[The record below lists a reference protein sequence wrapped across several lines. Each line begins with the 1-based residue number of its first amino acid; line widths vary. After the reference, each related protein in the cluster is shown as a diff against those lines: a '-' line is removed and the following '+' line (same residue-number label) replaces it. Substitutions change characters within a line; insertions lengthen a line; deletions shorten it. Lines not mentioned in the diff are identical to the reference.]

1 MKKLLNVLVIAC
13 TMLFTACEYYDHAI
27 TDHED
32 RLGQLEDVYINGI
45 KEQVD
50 GINTSIAQL
59 EAVDTVLQALTDS
72 LEMEVADLL
81 TQLEANTAADTTAR
95 KALEAEIDSIS
106 ILIET
111 LQAEDEALD
120 QKIADLKEY
129 VDDGITFFQGWTEAT
144 FATLEQYAEL
154 QTEIAIIRELIETY
168 KEEIT
173 ASYTQAIE
181 EAIATSEASMKT
193 WVNET
198 LAESY
203 YDIATVDAL
212 LATLEGKVDSVDEA
226 IAAELVAQKEALDQ
240 AKADITEAYRLA
252 IAEAIEENN
261 GKISQEIAD
270 AVKAAADELDAKI
283 ATISA
288 EVETIKV
295 QIEAIKED
303 IENIKVD
310 IADIDAQIEGI
321 NTSIN
326 QLEAVDSILQ
336 ALIDNL
342 EAEAEILRNEL
353 DANTAAD
360 EATKQAL
367 EEKIDNINTLIA
379 ALLEEDKAL
388 DQKIDTL
395 RNHVEGELSYTKDWA
410 VATFATLE
418 QYNAMQTEIAKI
430 KALIDLYKEE
440 LTEAYAKAIEDA
452 NRILEESEISMK
464 AWVNET
470 LAAGYY
476 DIATIDG
483 ILNALESKVD
493 STDNALIE
501 QIAAQQAALE
511 QAKADIED
519 AYKQAITEAI
529 EKNNGKITQ
538 EIADAVMNAQ
548 NALQSQIEAINAELE
563 TIKAEI
569 EAIKGD
575 IENIKMAITDIDAQ
589 IEGINTSIEQLE
601 EVDAELQALIANLE
615 AEAENL
621 QAQIDA
627 NTEAD
632 EATKKALQEEIANI
646 NALVEAL
653 QAKDEEL
660 DQKIADLKSYVDNEI
675 AATKDWAEATF
686 ATLEQYD
693 AMQIE
698 LAELAT
704 LIETYKTEITEA
716 YTKDIKDAIAASE
729 SGMKTWVN
737 EMLAEGYYDIAAIDA
752 KLATLAADAKN
763 YTDEQLDDAI
773 ANQQAALE
781 RAKDEL
787 TAAYKKAIQE
797 ALANNEANNA
807 EFETKIAAAKAE
819 LQNQI
824 NAINTKLAA
833 IESRL
838 AALEEKINA
847 LETRIQSIR
856 FLPEYSDGKVDL
868 TSMQATLT
876 FVLTPSDA
884 AHAIAQAYQS
894 NKGIVNA
901 YISRTKARTRAV
913 DTPEMLTITSINGDA
928 NGILEVD
935 IDASSLPAD
944 YWAKTTNANIY
955 IHIADGN
962 NDIVS
967 EIIPAFCTTT
977 VINSEGVDLGLSVK
991 WATCNVGA
999 TSPEEFGGYYA
1010 WGETEEKSAYNSST
1024 YDWSYSNT
1032 TLDAENDVA
1041 HTKWGDEWRTPTVEE
1056 MKELR
1061 EGCTWE
1067 WTTVNGVYGYKVS
1080 GNGNSIFLPAAG
1092 FRFNDRVYDQ
1102 GGTTGYGYYWSAALN
1117 SGDNNKGNILE
1128 FYSRGY
1134 YQSSGER
1141 YLGYTIRPVCP

>member
-154 QTEIAIIRELIETY
+154 QTEIATIRELIETY

-212 LATLEGKVDSVDEA
+212 LATLEGKVDSIDEA

-295 QIEAIKED
+295 QIEAIKKD

-379 ALLEEDKAL
+379 AL
-388 DQKIDTL
+388 
-395 RNHVEGELSYTKDWA
+395 
-410 VATFATLE
+410 
-418 QYNAMQTEIAKI
+418 
-430 KALIDLYKEE
+430 
-440 LTEAYAKAIEDA
+440 
-452 NRILEESEISMK
+452 
-464 AWVNET
+464 
-470 LAAGYY
+470 
-476 DIATIDG
+476 
-483 ILNALESKVD
+483 
-493 STDNALIE
+493 
-501 QIAAQQAALE
+501 
-511 QAKADIED
+511 
-519 AYKQAITEAI
+519 
-529 EKNNGKITQ
+529 
-538 EIADAVMNAQ
+538 
-548 NALQSQIEAINAELE
+548 
-563 TIKAEI
+563 
-569 EAIKGD
+569 
-575 IENIKMAITDIDAQ
+575 
-589 IEGINTSIEQLE
+589 
-601 EVDAELQALIANLE
+601 
-615 AEAENL
+615 
-621 QAQIDA
+621 
-627 NTEAD
+627 
-632 EATKKALQEEIANI
+632 
-646 NALVEAL
+646 
-653 QAKDEEL
+653 QAKDEALER
-660 DQKIADLKSYVDNEI
+660 KIADLKEYIDDEI
-675 AATKDWAEATF
+675 TFVEGWAEATF

-737 EMLAEGYYDIAAIDA
+737 ETLAEGYYDIAAIDA
-752 KLATLAADAKN
+752 KLASLAADAKN
-763 YTDEQLDDAI
+763 YTDDQLDEAI

-781 RAKDEL
+781 QAKAEL

-1041 HTKWGDEWRTPTVEE
+1041 HTKWGDEWRMPTAEE

>member
-1 MKKLLNVLVIAC
+1 MKRLLNVLLIAC

-32 RLGQLEDVYINGI
+32 RLGQLENTYISGI
-45 KEQVD
+45 AEQIE
-50 GINTSIAQL
+50 GINTSIGQL

-72 LEMEVADLL
+72 LEMEIADLL
-81 TQLEANTAADTTAR
+81 TQLEANTTADTIAR

-111 LQAEDEALD
+111 LQAEDKALD
-120 QKIADLKEY
+120 QKIADLKSY
-129 VDDGITFFQGWTEAT
+129 VEGEITTTIDWAEAT
-144 FATLEQYAEL
+144 FATLEQYTEM
-154 QTEIAIIRELIETY
+154 QTEIATIKELIEAY

-173 ASYTQAIE
+173 TSYTQAIE

-203 YDIATVDAL
+203 YDIAAIDAL
-212 LATLEGKVDSVDEA
+212 LATLETRVDSIDGA
-226 IAAELVAQKEALDQ
+226 IAAELVAQKEALEQ
-240 AKADITEAYRLA
+240 AKTDITEAYKQA
-252 IAEAIEENN
+252 ITEAIEENN

-283 ATISA
+283 ATI
-288 EVETIKV
+288 
-295 QIEAIKED
+295 
-303 IENIKVD
+303 
-310 IADIDAQIEGI
+310 
-321 NTSIN
+321 
-326 QLEAVDSILQ
+326 
-336 ALIDNL
+336 
-342 EAEAEILRNEL
+342 
-353 DANTAAD
+353 
-360 EATKQAL
+360 
-367 EEKIDNINTLIA
+367 
-379 ALLEEDKAL
+379 
-388 DQKIDTL
+388 
-395 RNHVEGELSYTKDWA
+395 
-410 VATFATLE
+410 
-418 QYNAMQTEIAKI
+418 
-430 KALIDLYKEE
+430 
-440 LTEAYAKAIEDA
+440 
-452 NRILEESEISMK
+452 
-464 AWVNET
+464 
-470 LAAGYY
+470 
-476 DIATIDG
+476 
-483 ILNALESKVD
+483 
-493 STDNALIE
+493 
-501 QIAAQQAALE
+501 
-511 QAKADIED
+511 
-519 AYKQAITEAI
+519 
-529 EKNNGKITQ
+529 
-538 EIADAVMNAQ
+538 
-548 NALQSQIEAINAELE
+548 NAELE

-569 EAIKGD
+569 EAIKSD
-575 IENIKMAITDIDAQ
+575 IENIKVAIADIDAQ

-653 QAKDEEL
+653 QAKDKEL

-737 EMLAEGYYDIAAIDA
+737 ETLAEGYYDIAAIDA

-781 RAKDEL
+781 QAKDEL
-787 TAAYKKAIQE
+787 TAAYKQAIQE
-797 ALANNEANNA
+797 ALLNNEATNQ
-807 EFETKIAAAKAE
+807 EFESKIAAAKAE

-833 IESRL
+833 IENRL
-838 AALEEKINA
+838 ATLEDKVNA
-847 LETRIQSIR
+847 LETRIQSMR
-856 FLPEYSDGKVDL
+856 FIPEYSDGRVDL

-876 FVLTPSDA
+876 FILSPSEA
-884 AHAIAQAYQS
+884 ANAISQAYQN

-913 DTPEMLTITSINGDA
+913 DTPETLTITSINGNA
-928 NGILEVD
+928 NGMLEIG
-935 IDASSLPAD
+935 IDASSLPED
-944 YWAKTTNANIY
+944 YWKETATANIY

-962 NDIVS
+962 NDIIS
-967 EIIPAFCTTT
+967 EVIQAFCNITIITAEA
-977 VINSEGVDLGLSVK
+977 IDLGLSVK

-1010 WGETEEKSAYNSST
+1010 WGETEEKSTYNSST
-1024 YDWSYSNT
+1024 YIVDIDDTILNS
-1032 TLDAENDVA
+1032 EHDVVRA
-1041 HTKWGDEWRTPTVEE
+1041 KWGNEWRMPTAEE
-1056 MKELR
+1056 MRELR
-1061 EGCTWE
+1061 DNCSWE
-1067 WTTVNGVYGYKVS
+1067 WTTVNGIHGFKVS

-1092 FRFNDRVYDQ
+1092 FRLNDRVYDQ
-1102 GGTTGYGYYWSAALN
+1102 GNNTGYGYYWSATLN
-1117 SGDNNKGNILE
+1117 TENNKVNILE
-1128 FYSRGY
+1128 FYNRGAY
-1134 YQSSGER
+1134 SNYGER
-1141 YLGYTIRPVCP
+1141 YYGYTVRPVCP